1 MLEGKRYHKACKGA
15 TGYKEAEQ
23 FAYDY
28 KSNVYKGKQGYV
40 KCNTTKLDKLI
51 EIYLDYSKTN
61 KKSYSLDCY
70 YCRNFKGFIGNRYI
84 DEIKLIDIEKFKS
97 FRKNTVSNSTINRE
111 LNSISKMFSIAVE
124 NKLLSENP
132 CFSVKKLRENNMK
145 ERFLTKEEE
154 EKLLSACIGEKE
166 YLKPI
171 LMMALHT
178 GCRKS
183 EILRLT
189 WDCVDFTQKFI
200 TILNSKSGKSRQIPM
215 SEKLYDFLYN
225 QPKINKYVFIN
236 PETQKPYYDLKKAFK
251 GLCGKEEVNI
261 KDLRFH
267 DLRHT
272 AATRMVA
279 SGIDIRVVQDILGH
293 SDIRMTQRYSHPVP
307 ERKLKAIEALNN
319 Y

>member
-1 MLEGKRYHKACKGA
+1 MRIYQNKKTNKWYFEFMLEGKRYHYACKGA
-15 TGYKEAEQ
+15 TDRKEAEQ

-132 CFSVKKLRENNMK
+132 CFSVKKLRKIFNK
-145 ERFLTKEEE
+145 RRRRKTFKCLYRRERIFKTNPYNGT
-154 EKLLSACIGEKE
+154 A
-166 YLKPI
+166 Y
-171 LMMALHT
+171 
-178 GCRKS
+178 
-183 EILRLT
+183 RL
-189 WDCVDFTQKFI
+189 
-200 TILNSKSGKSRQIPM
+200 
-215 SEKLYDFLYN
+215 
-225 QPKINKYVFIN
+225 
-236 PETQKPYYDLKKAFK
+236 
-251 GLCGKEEVNI
+251 
-261 KDLRFH
+261 
-267 DLRHT
+267 
-272 AATRMVA
+272 
-279 SGIDIRVVQDILGH
+279 
-293 SDIRMTQRYSHPVP
+293 
-307 ERKLKAIEALNN
+307 
-319 Y
+319 